1 MIPLLRT
8 TRTAVCFATA
18 ATFLFAF
25 GCGGG
30 GDDVTETPSALCN
43 DGQVDWPDDQEP
55 LWNNF
60 EVTSVNRE
68 GPRAWFVAERPS
80 SFTPKTGMT
89 DFTPDVLSL
98 NGAWRYQFA
107 DSPDSAPTDFQASE
121 FDDSGWDEIEVPSN
135 VEMLGYGEPIYLNQ
149 HYPFDPTRD
158 SVFEF
163 PNIPSE
169 NNSVSSY
176 RRTFQVPEEWDGRSV
191 FVRFEGVDSAFYLWV
206 NGQRVGY
213 SQGSRTPAEFDL
225 TPFLV
230 DGDNVLAVQVYR
242 WSDGTWL
249 EKQDMW
255 NLSGVFRDVVLW
267 SASGTYLRD
276 FEVQTRLNDDLT
288 QGTLSVSLDFR
299 RLANSAATSSVFVSL
314 STIPAAS
321 ESQQVT
327 LDACANERLEF
338 EFTVDNPSLWS
349 AESPNLYFL
358 SVIIDGEDQPS
369 EQVTQQV
376 GFREVVIEDGQLK
389 VNGRPILVRGANR
402 HEHNP
407 FTGHYVSEEEMI
419 TDLRLLKQNNFNAV
433 RPGHYPLTPRWYEL
447 ANEYGIYVVDEAN
460 LETHG
465 LWMFEDIDLGTFP
478 EWEPNHAERV
488 ERMLERDKN
497 QPSVI
502 AWSMGNEAADG
513 ATFDNISD
521 WIHERDP
528 SRPVFYEGSNRG
540 GEGIVADHS
549 DVQCPMYWTAA
560 LVEDYVSTP
569 QPRPIIL
576 IEYAHAMGN
585 STGNMREF
593 WDVFHEYDQAQ
604 GGFVWDWID
613 QGIRIPV
620 PDGAGETFVAYGG
633 DVGPGIPDDELNPIT
648 RLFGNNFCMNGLL
661 GADQD
666 PHPGLAAMK
675 HVMQPVDAE
684 PVDLSSGMVRIIN
697 RYDHSVLTDQVDAAW
712 RVEVDGTEV
721 EAGSLDLSSLEPGA
735 TEEVMV
741 PFSMPTVPD
750 GAEARLRLSFRTIA
764 STIWADAG
772 HEVAWADFALPVGND
787 GPAIDPSGLEALSVI
802 QNGDIVVDGNAFGVT
817 IDASTGALT
826 SLMRGGVERLAEP
839 LRPDFWRPLTDNDFG
854 TSLETRASIWEDA
867 GTSMSVAALD
877 VDTTSPTEA
886 IVTAQLESAGIDAV
900 FEVVYRVFATGDV
913 GVRLGFAP
921 GGNLPEL
928 PRFGMHL
935 AMDDSYDQVEWYGP
949 GPEPS
954 YPDRNEQ
961 PVGLFSGAVSDQLVD
976 YARPQ
981 ESGNKTDVRFIAV
994 TDDAGVGILA
1004 VGDPRLSANVLPHS
1018 TAALASAAHPF
1029 EIVPDNMTH
1038 VNLDR
1043 IQRGVGGDNS
1053 WGRPPL
1059 DPYIVD
1065 AVAQSYEMWMRPL
1078 AAGEDP
1084 VELSRR
1090 TLP

>member
-1 MIPLLRT
+1 MTRFFLRPV
-8 TRTAVCFATA
+8 RCTA
-18 ATFLFAF
+18 ALAF
-25 GCGGG
+25 VTALAACGDGS
-30 GDDVTETPSALCN
+30 DDATDAQSALCN
-43 DGQVDWPDDQEP
+43 DGEIDWPDEQEP

-68 GPRAWFVAERPS
+68 AARAWFVTAHPEVG
-80 SFTPKTGMT
+80 PKEIDLPDTGPAT
-89 DFTPDVLSL
+89 VALD
-98 NGAWRYQFA
+98 GRWRYQFSA
-107 DSPDSAPTDFQASE
+107 SPSSLPAGFESPD
-121 FDDSGWDEIEVPSN
+121 FDDSDWDDIGVPSN

-149 HYPFDPTRD
+149 HYPFDPNRESAFD
-158 SVFEF
+158 F
-163 PNIPSE
+163 PEIPAE

-176 RRTFQVPEEWDGRSV
+176 RRDFEVPAGWDGRSV
-191 FVRFEGVDSAFYLWV
+191 FIRFEGVDSAFYLWL
-206 NGQRVGY
+206 NGERVGY

-230 DGDNVLAVQVYR
+230 EGENLLAVQVYR

-255 NLSGVFRDVVLW
+255 NLSGIFREVILW
-267 SASGTYLRD
+267 SAGGSYIRD
-276 FEVQTRLNDDLT
+276 FEVQTELADDFST
-288 QGTLSVSLDFR
+288 GVLSVSADIR
-299 RLANSAATSSVFVSL
+299 RLVDREVGTTVQVSL
-314 STIPAAS
+314 DGS
-321 ESQQVT
+321 ESEPVT
-327 LDACANERLEF
+327 REIALDPCGDGRLEF
-338 EFTVDNPSLWS
+338 DIAVDNPALWS
-349 AESPNLYFL
+349 AENPNLYTL
-358 SVIIDGEDQPS
+358 SIALGDEDGNIELIR
-369 EQVTQQV
+369 QQV
-376 GFREVVIEDGQLK
+376 GFRDVAIENGQLL

-407 FTGHYVSEEEMI
+407 FTGHYVTEEEMI
-419 TDLRLLKQNNFNAV
+419 TDLELLKQNNFNAV

-465 LWMFEDIDLGTFP
+465 LWMFEGIDLGTFP
-478 EWEPNHAERV
+478 EWEANHMERV

-513 ATFDNISD
+513 PTFDNISD
-521 WIHERDP
+521 WLHERDP

-549 DVQCPMYWTAA
+549 DVQCPMYWTAQ
-560 LVEDYVSTP
+560 LVEDYVSEP

-613 QGIRIPV
+613 QGIRIPI
-620 PDGAGETFVAYGG
+620 PGGDGETFVAYGG
-633 DVGPGIPDDELNPIT
+633 DIGPGVPDEELNAIT

-666 PHPGLAAMK
+666 PHPGLATMK

-684 PVDLSSGMVRIIN
+684 AVDLATGVVRIVN
-697 RYDHSVLTDQVDAAW
+697 RYDHSVLTSQVTAEW
-712 RVEVDGTEV
+712 MVEVDGDEV
-721 EAGSLDLSSLEPGA
+721 ERGELMLPALAPGS
-735 TEEVMV
+735 TEELTV
-741 PFSMPTVPD
+741 PFAEPAVPD
-750 GAEARLRLSFRTIA
+750 GAEARLRIRFVTVDDA
-764 STIWADAG
+764 IWADAG
-772 HEVAWADFALPVGND
+772 HEVAWSDFALPFGAA
-787 GPAIDPSGLEALSVI
+787 GPPIDASSANPLVVS
-802 QNGDIVVDGNAFGVT
+802 QDDDIVIDSDEFGVT
-817 IDASTGALT
+817 IDAATGALT
-826 SLMRGGVERLAEP
+826 SLRRDGSERLAEP

-854 TSLETRASIWEDA
+854 TSLDARASIWETA
-867 GTSMSVAALD
+867 GTSMSVTALD
-877 VDTTSPTEA
+877 VNTDSATET
-886 IVTAQLESAGIDAV
+886 IVTAQLESDGIDAV
-900 FEVVYRVFATGDV
+900 FEVVYRVFATGEI
-913 GVRLGFAP
+913 GVRLGFSPA
-921 GGNLPEL
+921 GSLAEL
-928 PRFGMHL
+928 PRFGMRL
-935 AMDDSYDQVEWYGP
+935 AMDESFDRVTWYGP
-949 GPEPS
+949 GPESS

-961 PVGLFSGAVSDQLVD
+961 PVLLNRGRVADQPVA

-994 TDDAGVGILA
+994 RDDTGAGLLA
-1004 VGDPRLSANVLPHS
+1004 VGSPWLSVNVLPYS
-1018 TAALASAAHPF
+1018 TEAIAAAAHPF
-1029 EIVPDNMTH
+1029 EIANDDMTH

-1065 AVAQSYEMWMRPL
+1065 AVAQDYEMWIRPL
-1078 AAGEDP
+1078 AEGDDP
-1084 VELSRR
+1084 VALSRQ